1 MREAGADT
9 SAIDTFLGAI
19 QAGESPESV
28 LAKPGL
34 PPGVRQF
41 TGFTLKLAC
50 TGQIHETAAAFTYGR
65 EDVIPEMF
73 LPLVTS
79 LVSSGESQFGLLR
92 YYLERHIA
100 LDGGHHGQ
108 LARQM
113 MERLCG
119 EDPRKWEEAAAAASA
134 AIEERIHF
142 WDAILA
148 ALPPAR

>member
-1 MREAGADT
+1 M
-9 SAIDTFLGAI
+9 
-19 QAGESPESV
+19 
-28 LAKPGL
+28 
-34 PPGVRQF
+34 
-41 TGFTLKLAC
+41 
-50 TGQIHETAAAFTYGR
+50 
-65 EDVIPEMF
+65 IPEMF
-73 LPLVTS
+73 LPLVNS

-108 LARQM
+108 LARRM

-119 EDPRKWEEAAAAASA
+119 DDSKKWEEATAAATS
-134 AIEERIHF
+134 AIEERIRL

>member
-1 MREAGADT
+1 
-9 SAIDTFLGAI
+9 
-19 QAGESPESV
+19 
-28 LAKPGL
+28 
-34 PPGVRQF
+34 
-41 TGFTLKLAC
+41 
-50 TGQIHETAAAFTYGR
+50 
-65 EDVIPEMF
+65 MF

-108 LARQM
+108 LARRM

-142 WDAILA
+142 WDAIPEALSNQGMEEVSRSGSGKNKQKRIKAGSGEKMNKVGSKA
-148 ALPPAR
+148 APSAADFRKAAKTAKPVKK